1 LGYTRR
7 TASGLWGSVRW
18 CLMPK
23 SKTDLVGGNAAFRKA
38 LADAAAAARQ
48 DSPVLIYGE
57 TGSGKGVLADYIH
70 RRSGREGRLV
80 SLNCASFQPNLFE
93 SELFGYMR
101 GSFTGAIK
109 DTMGLFEAAQ
119 GGTLFLDEIGDTP
132 LEIQP
137 KLLRAI
143 EEGQIRPVGSTREIS
158 VNVRLIFATN
168 HDLPELIKAG
178 KFREDLYYRIS
189 AFVVSLPPL
198 RERRDDITELAKY
211 FLAQVS
217 PTAPALSIEAE
228 EALLAYHWPG
238 NVRELRSAMA
248 YAAAQTG
255 GRDTLLLADLP
266 DTVQRGPVEPQTL
279 DTGHFTPFRELY
291 RTGAESPR
299 LWAEFLLALNGSLG
313 SNRFARHEI
322 LTCLRA
328 VRGPEPTNNALVN
341 EWTRHIKPVA
351 LRLHLIHEEGKK
363 LRIDLDACRHA
374 LNDDAYEVDEEE
386 DAVIETAVQPLPS
399 LAERGRRTN
408 LDAPRT
414 TFIGRQKEVQDL
426 MALVLA
432 GNRLVTVTG
441 PGGTGKTRLSREAG
455 HALLGEFAGGVWFA
469 DLTESRNIEGV
480 AYAVAQAMGVPLTG
494 NQSPEL
500 EVATILQSRAPSV
513 LILDNFEQVAE
524 IAAAT
529 VNNWVRSAPDV
540 RFIVTSRALLGIEG
554 EQEFELQPL
563 PLPNE
568 SGGIHNIARNEAVRL
583 FVERARVHH
592 VGFCLTEKSAAAVA
606 RICQRLEGMPLAI
619 ELAAARTV
627 IMQPEQ
633 IAARLDKLFDVL
645 KSTRRDLQPRQ
656 RSLAATLDWSFD
668 LLTDV
673 ERHAFAQLSV
683 FRGGF
688 FLDAAERVLDLSS
701 FPGAPKPIDIVQS
714 LREKSLLRAMGTP
727 YEARFAMYQLIR
739 EYAAEKWTELAGE
752 PEQNDLFARFAEY
765 YRAYAADWDARSA
778 SPDAIEALDRLDYS
792 RSNFDAVLD
801 WAQAQGQTGLFAEVT
816 AHLAKL
822 LRVRG
827 PANQRVSALARA
839 LQLAGTVDSADR
851 ARLLFLLSQ
860 AEREAGD
867 PARARPLAE
876 QAVAVATRVKD
887 EALLATATF
896 NLAGME
902 YDEGNVA
909 GAQALHREVL
919 PIFRKLGNRLNE
931 ARVLSRMALL
941 YAELGEFDNAI
952 ENSVHAEAILRE
964 QGDLPGVAFVLSNRG
979 TIYNRKGEHEQGLKF
994 IEQAEQVYRELEDK
1008 RMVAMCLGNRSLM
1021 NRQLRRFQIAEPLV
1035 RECSDLARELGD
1047 RVMLAKNL
1055 MNGGIMY
1062 VELARFTEA
1071 EAALKEAEQLFAG
1084 QQNHRLQAVCTE
1096 NLAYVAGQRG
1106 SIDDALAG
1114 FERAREICRRDNA
1127 QDTIAGVLAAEA
1139 EILLEHNRP
1148 KEALNVARQAADH
1161 WRKHGEPVSRDN
1173 FRAQAALAQALDK
1186 AGDPKAARKAA
1197 TEALEL
1203 AGKLNFS
1210 ANDASPFIPPTL
1222 KKLKKIRSD

>member
-1 LGYTRR
+1 
-7 TASGLWGSVRW
+7 
-18 CLMPK
+18 MPK

-38 LADAAAAARQ
+38 LTDAATAARQ
-48 DSPVLIYGE
+48 DSPILIYGE

-70 RRSGREGRLV
+70 RRSGRDGRLV
-80 SLNCASFQPNLFE
+80 SLNCASFQPNLFD

-109 DTMGLFEAAQ
+109 DTMGLFEAAE

-143 EEGQIRPVGSTREIS
+143 EEGQIRRVGGTREIG
-158 VNVRLIFATN
+158 VDVRLIFATN

-198 RERRDDITELAKY
+198 RERRDDIAELAKY
-211 FLAQVS
+211 FLAGTS
-217 PTAPALSIEAE
+217 PAAPALSIEAE

-248 YAAAQTG
+248 YAAAQAG
-255 GRDTLLLADLP
+255 GRDTLRLDDLP
-266 DTVQRGPVEPQTL
+266 ESVQRGPVETPTL
-279 DTGHFTPFRELY
+279 DTGHHRLFRELY

-299 LWAEFLLALNGSLG
+299 LWAEFLLALNSSLG
-313 SNRFARHEI
+313 VSRFARHDI
-322 LTCLRA
+322 LACLRA

-341 EWTRHIKPVA
+341 EWSRHIKPVA
-351 LRLHLIHEEGKK
+351 LRLRLIDEEGKK
-363 LRIDLDACRHA
+363 LRIDLDACRRA
-374 LNDDAYEVDEEE
+374 LSDDTYEVDEEE
-386 DAVIETAVQPLPS
+386 AFTETARQPLPP

-441 PGGTGKTRLSREAG
+441 PGGTGKTRLSRETG

-480 AYAVAQAMGVPLTG
+480 AYAVAQAMSVPLTG
-494 NQSPEL
+494 NHSPEL

-524 IAAAT
+524 IATAT

-554 EQEFELQPL
+554 EQELELQPL
-563 PLPNE
+563 PLPDE
-568 SGGIHNIARNEAVRL
+568 SADIHQIARNEAVRL

-592 VGFCLTEKSAAAVA
+592 VGFALTQGSAAAVA

-633 IAARLDKLFDVL
+633 IAARLDKLFDML

-668 LLTDV
+668 LLSDV
-673 ERHAFAQLSV
+673 ERSAFAQLSV

-727 YEARFAMYQLIR
+727 YETRFAMYQLIR
-739 EYAAEKWTELAGE
+739 EYAADKWAELAGE
-752 PEQNDLFARFAEY
+752 AEQNELFTRFAEY
-765 YRAYAADWDARSA
+765 YRAYAADWDTRSA
-778 SPDAIEALDRLDYS
+778 SPEAIEALDRLDYS

-801 WAQAQGQTGLFAEVT
+801 WAQAQGQTGLFAELT

-827 PANQRVSALARA
+827 PANQRVPALTRA
-839 LQLAGTVDSADR
+839 LELAGTADSADR

-876 QAVAVATRVKD
+876 QAVAVATRMKD

-902 YDEGNVA
+902 FDEGHVA
-909 GAQALHREVL
+909 RAQDLHRQVL
-919 PIFRKLGNRLNE
+919 PIFRKLGNHLNE

-941 YAELGEFDNAI
+941 HADLGEFDNAI
-952 ENSVHAEAILRE
+952 ENSVRAETILRE

-979 TIYNRKGEHEQGLKF
+979 TIYNRKGEHEHGLKF
-994 IEQAEQVYRELEDK
+994 MEQAEQVYRELEDK
-1008 RMVAMCLGNRSLM
+1008 RMIAMCLGNRSLM
-1021 NRQLRRFQIAEPLV
+1021 NRQLRRFQVAEPLV
-1035 RECSDLARELGD
+1035 RECSELARELGD

-1062 VELARFTEA
+1062 VELARFAEA

-1114 FERAREICRRDNA
+1114 FERALEICQRDNA
-1127 QDTIAGVLAAEA
+1127 HDTIAGVHAAEA

-1148 KEALNVARQAADH
+1148 KEALKVARQAADH

-1210 ANDASPFIPPTL
+1210 ADDASPFIPPTL